1 MWKKRMSIIA
11 CLKRLIIKLNIK
23 LKHEPEP
30 QKKPGDKVN
39 DLGRYNKIY
48 EMLVKDNNDLT
59 GQIAYCFYKKNK
71 QVFIR
76 QFIEKHGKR
85 PSQQDID
92 NHVDF
97 SEIPRINVY
106 SELAENALKKVV
118 IVAVKE
124 KEEEL
129 IHNFKNDL
137 WHFITHYEKEGF
149 LERQYIKGKAL
160 LFGGVGG
167 VLGNILT
174 TVLLVL
180 FLFFISPSDS
190 KEAFFYNAKNNFI
203 SGLAEVIGVNIE
215 IKSSKP

>member
-1 MWKKRMSIIA
+1 MWKKRMSITA
-11 CLKRLIIKLNIK
+11 CLKKLIKFNTK
-23 LKHEPEP
+23 SRHEPEP
-30 QKKPGDKVN
+30 QKESTDKGD

-48 EMLVKDNNDLT
+48 EMLVKDSNDLS

-71 QVFIR
+71 QIFIR

-97 SEIPRINVY
+97 SEMPRINVY

-129 IHNFKNDL
+129 IHKFKNDL

-160 LFGGVGG
+160 LFGGIGG

-174 TVLLVL
+174 TVVLVL
-180 FLFFISPSDS
+180 FLFFISPTDS
-190 KEAFFYNAKNNFI
+190 KEAFFHNAKNNFI

-215 IKSSKP
+215 VIPSKP